1 MKYDVFISYSRKDT
15 AIANRICEAL
25 DRAHISY
32 FIDRQGIAGGFEFP
46 TVLANA
52 ILESRI
58 ILYLAS
64 ENSYASKFTNAE
76 LTFAFNEKPKNSIL
90 PYIID
95 GSELPSELRFVFS
108 SINWRTMRDYPIETA
123 LIADLKTL
131 LQGAALSP
139 QGVSKKKSLYCW
151 WWLAA
156 AVAVVVG
163 AVAVWQWN
171 RGVSST
177 EVALDEAVVAKYR
190 VGDYYNENGLEGVI
204 FALDSTGNHG
214 KIVSL
219 PQTEERIAWCR
230 PERSFREGV
239 FATTDA
245 WDGAKNQAKIETLP
259 MWQQDFPAFAWCAA
273 LGEGWYLP
281 AIEELKLFTEQDEV
295 RAAVNQTLASHG
307 APPVYDKGEVTTY
320 WSSTESDTPPHVWF
334 MIMSLGQANPFGPRS
349 NVSHVRAV
357 AAF

>member
-123 LIADLKTL
+123 LITDLKTL

-139 QGVSKKKSLYCW
+139 QGVPKKKSLHRW

-156 AVAVVVG
+156 AVAVVAG

-171 RGVSST
+171 RADSST
-177 EVALDEAVVAKYR
+177 EAALEEAVVAKYR

-230 PERSFREGV
+230 PERSFREGE

-245 WDGAKNQAKIETLP
+245 WDGAKNQAKIATLP

-295 RAAVNQTLASHG
+295 RAAVNQTLTAHG
-307 APPVYDKGEVTTY
+307 APLLYNKGEVTTY
-320 WSSTESDTPPHVWF
+320 WSSTESDTPQHVWF